1 MRQQLD
7 NVSNFIFGHVEK
19 KTPKRIGNWVV
30 IKNNNKEVMEIAL
43 DLCDVY
49 RSLVRAFEENRQSR
63 TWRFQQANIETR
75 SWIVNFVVSNFC

>member
-19 KTPKRIGNWVV
+19 KTQKRIGNWVV
-30 IKNNNKEVMEIAL
+30 IKNNNKEEMEIAL

-49 RSLVRAFEENRQSR
+49 RS
-63 TWRFQQANIETR
+63 
-75 SWIVNFVVSNFC
+75 